1 MDPQLRGMVDSNPE
15 VQEVMQNPESL
26 LSELA
31 SPERLQVQLL

>member
-15 VQEVMQNPESL
+15 VQEAMQNRESL